1 MNRYKT
7 PEVPTIKILYHFK
20 MYNAISN
27 TSVIIDSCMIITAT
41 INEKSF
47 GDKSLFKE
55 TSFFVDDGE
64 KVGLIG
70 RNGEGKTTLFRIV
83 ADEDKDFQ
91 GEIQLGKG
99 VHMVA
104 TRQEHHGFEDM
115 PVLEYILQDLPK
127 YSKLKHILD
136 NHPLT
141 MGDNMRLINE
151 YSEALEQFDSLGY
164 YTIENEV
171 EKVLDSFQLGSRIND
186 KLGELSGGQ
195 KRLIE
200 VAKVML
206 SNAQLALIDEPTN
219 HMDYVAKDKFLQWMG
234 SANDAMLVI
243 SHDRDVLEK
252 VDRILEVKDQ
262 KILNYKGN
270 YSDYLRQNSSSTGAS
285 MNEYELTQRRIIN
298 LKAKIIEYQRYKEK
312 SRHPSTIQRFKRLE
326 QTSRDELAKLEKA
339 EKPTFW
345 VDRES
350 VQDMGLKT
358 GEQYQKFKAKNIKL
372 HGING
377 EEGFS
382 RLLVNVSGLSLGYE
396 TPLFEKISFQIREGE
411 ILELRGRNGAGKTT
425 LVKTLLATIG
435 QIPFSAKVFDGV
447 IDVDKKI
454 RVGVYEQETASSMMN
469 KTLSEAIEHIF
480 LSRDLKIGETKIRQL
495 MADYLFTQGDAN
507 IPVKQLSGGQKA
519 RLQLIEML
527 ADNPSLLVL
536 DEPTNHLDL
545 PSIEELEQA
554 LKNYSGAI
562 LYISHDTHFRKQLGG
577 EVVQL

>member
-1 MNRYKT
+1 
-7 PEVPTIKILYHFK
+7 
-20 MYNAISN
+20 
-27 TSVIIDSCMIITAT
+27 MIITAT

-47 GDKSLFKE
+47 GDKSLFKD

-64 KVGLIG
+64 KIGLIG
-70 RNGEGKTTLFRIV
+70 RNGEGKTTLFRIL

-91 GEIQLGKG
+91 GEMQIGKG

-104 TRQEHHGFEDM
+104 TRQEHHEFDTM

-136 NHPLT
+136 NHPLV
-141 MGDNMRLINE
+141 MGDKMHLINE

-171 EKVLDSFQLGSRIND
+171 EKVLDSFQLGHRINGT
-186 KLGELSGGQ
+186 LGELSGGQ

-206 SNAQLALIDEPTN
+206 SKAQLALIDEPTN
-219 HMDYVAKDKFLQWMG
+219 HMDYVAKDKFLNWMA

-243 SHDRDVLEK
+243 SHDRDVLDK

-262 KILNYKGN
+262 KILSYKGN
-270 YSDYLRQNSSSTGAS
+270 YSDYLRQNSSSTGS
-285 MNEYELTQRRIIN
+285 MMNEYELTQRRIIN

-312 SRHPSTIQRFKRLE
+312 ARNPPTIQRFKRLE
-326 QTSRDELAKLEKA
+326 QQSREELAKLEKA

-350 VQDMGLKT
+350 VQDMGLKA
-358 GEQYQKFKAKNIKL
+358 GEQYQKYKAKNIKL
-372 HGING
+372 HGVTG

-382 RLLVNVSGLSLGYE
+382 RLLVNISDLSLGYDQ
-396 TPLFEKISFQIREGE
+396 PLFKNVSFQVREGE
-411 ILELRGRNGAGKTT
+411 VIEVRGRNGAGKTT
-425 LVKTLLATIG
+425 LIKTLLATVG
-435 QIPFSAKVFDGV
+435 NASFRAKVFNGV

-454 RVGVYEQETASSMMN
+454 RVGVYEQETRSDMLG

-480 LSRDLKIGETKIRQL
+480 LSRGLKVGDTKVRQL
-495 MADYLFTQGDAN
+495 MADYLFTAGDAN
-507 IPVKQLSGGQKA
+507 IPVRQLSGGQKA
-519 RLQLIEML
+519 RLQLIDML
-527 ADNPSLLVL
+527 ADSPSLLVL

-554 LKNYSGAI
+554 LKNYAGAI

-577 EVVQL
+577 DVVQL

>member
-1 MNRYKT
+1 
-7 PEVPTIKILYHFK
+7 
-20 MYNAISN
+20 
-27 TSVIIDSCMIITAT
+27 MIITAT

-47 GDKSLFKE
+47 GDKPLFQE

-99 VHMVA
+99 VHMVT
-104 TRQEHHGFEDM
+104 TRQEHHGFEEM

-127 YSKLKHILD
+127 YTKLKHILD
-136 NHPLT
+136 NHPLI
-141 MGDNMRLINE
+141 MGDKMHLINE

-171 EKVLDSFQLGSRIND
+171 EKVLDSFQLGSRMND
-186 KLGELSGGQ
+186 KLGDLSGGQ

-206 SNAQLALIDEPTN
+206 SKAQLALIDEPTN
-219 HMDYVAKDKFLQWMG
+219 HMDYVAKDKFLQWM
-234 SANDAMLVI
+234 STASDAMLVI
-243 SHDRDVLEK
+243 SHDRDVLDK

-270 YSDYLRQNSSSTGAS
+270 YSDYLRQNSSSTGS
-285 MNEYELTQRRIIN
+285 MMNEYELTQRRIVN
-298 LKAKIIEYQRYKEK
+298 LKAKIIEYQRFKEK
-312 SRHPSTIQRFKRLE
+312 SRTPSTIQRFKRLE
-326 QTSRDELAKLEKA
+326 QQSRDELAKLEKT

-358 GEQYQKFKAKNIKL
+358 GEQYKKYKAKNIRL
-372 HGING
+372 HGVTG

-382 RLLVNVSGLSLGYE
+382 RLLVNISGLSLGYD
-396 TPLFEKISFQIREGE
+396 TPLFENVSFQIREGE
-411 ILELRGRNGAGKTT
+411 VVELRGRNGAGKST
-425 LVKTLLATIG
+425 LVKTLLSTVKEQG
-435 QIPFSAKVFDGV
+435 FSAKVFNGV

-454 RVGVYEQETASSMMN
+454 RVGVYEQETASEMLN
-469 KTLSEAIEHIF
+469 KNLAEAIEYIF
-480 LSRDLKIGETKIRQL
+480 LSRGLKVGDTKVRQL
-495 MADYLFTQGDAN
+495 MADYLFTQGDAS
-507 IPVKQLSGGQKA
+507 IPVMQLSGGQKA
-519 RLQLIEML
+519 RLQLIDML
-527 ADNPSLLVL
+527 ADSPSLLVL

-554 LKNYSGAI
+554 LQNYTGAI

>member
-1 MNRYKT
+1 
-7 PEVPTIKILYHFK
+7 
-20 MYNAISN
+20 
-27 TSVIIDSCMIITAT
+27 MIITAT

-47 GDKSLFKE
+47 GDKSLFKD

-104 TRQEHHGFEDM
+104 TRQEHHDFEDM

-127 YSKLKHILD
+127 YAKLKHILD
-136 NHPLT
+136 NHPLI
-141 MGDNMRLINE
+141 MGDKMHLINE

-171 EKVLDSFQLGSRIND
+171 EKVLDSFQLGGRIND
-186 KLGELSGGQ
+186 TMGQLSGGQ

-219 HMDYVAKDKFLQWMG
+219 HMDYVAKDKFLNWM
-234 SANDAMLVI
+234 SSTNDAMLVI
-243 SHDRDVLEK
+243 SHDRDVLDK

-262 KILNYKGN
+262 KILSYKGN
-270 YSDYLRQNSSSTGAS
+270 YADYLRQNSSSTGS
-285 MNEYELTQRRIIN
+285 MMNEYELTQRRIVN
-298 LKAKIIEYQRYKEK
+298 LKAKIIEYQRFKEK

-326 QTSRDELAKLEKA
+326 QQSRDELAKLEKT

-372 HGING
+372 HGVTG
-377 EEGFS
+377 DEGFG
-382 RLLVNVSGLSLGYE
+382 RLLVNISDLSLGYDE
-396 TPLFEKISFQIREGE
+396 PLFKGISFQVREGE
-411 ILELRGRNGAGKTT
+411 IIEIRGRNGAGKSTM
-425 LVKTLLATIG
+425 VKTLLSTVHDK
-435 QIPFSAKVFDGV
+435 PFAAKVFNGV

-454 RVGVYEQETASSMMN
+454 RVGVYEQETRTDMLD
-469 KTLSEAIEHIF
+469 KTLAGAIEHIF
-480 LSRDLKIGETKIRQL
+480 LSRGLKVGDTKVRQL
-495 MADYLFTQGDAN
+495 MADYLFTQGDAS
-507 IPVKQLSGGQKA
+507 IPVSQLSGGQKA
-519 RLQLIEML
+519 RLQLIDML
-527 ADNPSLLVL
+527 ADSPSLLVL

-545 PSIEELEQA
+545 PSIEELENA
-554 LKNYSGAI
+554 LNNYTGAI

-577 EVVQL
+577 EVIQL

>member
-1 MNRYKT
+1 
-7 PEVPTIKILYHFK
+7 
-20 MYNAISN
+20 
-27 TSVIIDSCMIITAT
+27 MIITAT

-47 GDKSLFKE
+47 GDKSLFKD

-70 RNGEGKTTLFRIV
+70 RNGEGKTTLFRIL
-83 ADEDKDFQ
+83 AGEDKDFQ
-91 GEIQLGKG
+91 GEMQLGKG

-136 NHPLT
+136 NHPLI
-141 MGDNMRLINE
+141 MGDKMHLINE
-151 YSEALEQFDSLGY
+151 YSDALEQFDSLGY

-171 EKVLDSFQLGSRIND
+171 EKVLDSFQLGHRVND
-186 KLGELSGGQ
+186 KLGDLSGGQ

-219 HMDYVAKDKFLQWMG
+219 HMDYVAKEKFLNWMS
-234 SANDAMLVI
+234 SASDAMLVI
-243 SHDRDVLEK
+243 SHDRDVLDK

-262 KILNYKGN
+262 KILSYKGN
-270 YSDYLRQNSSSTGAS
+270 YADYLRQNSSSTGS
-285 MNEYELTQRRIIN
+285 MMNEYELVQRRIVN
-298 LKAKIIEYQRYKEK
+298 LKAKVLEYQRFKEK
-312 SRHPSTIQRFKRLE
+312 SRSGSTIQRFKRLE
-326 QTSRDELAKLEKA
+326 QQSRDELAKLEKA

-358 GEQYQKFKAKNIKL
+358 GEQYQKYKAKNIKL
-372 HGING
+372 HGVTG
-377 EEGFS
+377 EEGYS
-382 RLLVNVSGLSLGYE
+382 RLLVNISDLSLGYDQ
-396 TPLFEKISFQIREGE
+396 PLFEHISFQIREGE
-411 ILELRGRNGAGKTT
+411 VVEVRGRNGAGKTT
-425 LVKTLLATIG
+425 LVKTMLSTVNDV
-435 QIPFSAKVFDGV
+435 PFSAKVFGGV

-454 RVGVYEQETASSMMN
+454 RVGVYEQETRSDMLE

-480 LSRDLKIGETKIRQL
+480 LSRGLKVGDTKVRQL
-495 MADYLFTQGDAN
+495 MADYLFTAGDAN

-519 RLQLIEML
+519 RLQLIDML
-527 ADNPSLLVL
+527 ADSPSLLVL

-554 LKNYSGAI
+554 LQNYTGAI

-577 EVVQL
+577 EVVQI

>member
-1 MNRYKT
+1 
-7 PEVPTIKILYHFK
+7 
-20 MYNAISN
+20 
-27 TSVIIDSCMIITAT
+27 MIITAT

-115 PVLEYILQDLPK
+115 PVIDYILQDLPK
-127 YSKLKHILD
+127 FTKLKHILD
-136 NHPLT
+136 NHPLI
-141 MGDNMRLINE
+141 MGDKMHLINE
-151 YSEALEQFDSLGY
+151 YSEALEQFDQLGY

-171 EKVLDSFQLGSRIND
+171 EKVLDSFQLGGRMND

-219 HMDYVAKDKFLQWMG
+219 HMDYVAKDKFLAWMS

-285 MNEYELTQRRIIN
+285 MNEYELTQRRIVN

-326 QTSRDELAKLEKA
+326 QQSRDELAKLEKT

-382 RLLVNVSGLSLGYE
+382 RLLVNISGLALGYDAPVASGASVSKGE
-396 TPLFEKISFQIREGE
+396 TSGVDTPAKPLFENVAFQIREGE
-411 ILELRGRNGAGKTT
+411 VVELRGRNGAGKTT
-425 LVKTLLATIG
+425 LVKTLLATVANKT
-435 QIPFSAKVFDGV
+435 FSAKVFNGI

-454 RVGVYEQETASSMMN
+454 RVGVYEQETRSDMME
-469 KTLSEAIEHIF
+469 KTLAEAIEYIF
-480 LSRDLKIGETKIRQL
+480 LSRGLKVGDTKVRQL

-519 RLQLIEML
+519 RLQLIDML
-527 ADNPSLLVL
+527 ADSPSLLVL

-554 LKNYSGAI
+554 LQNYSGAI

>member
-1 MNRYKT
+1 
-7 PEVPTIKILYHFK
+7 
-20 MYNAISN
+20 
-27 TSVIIDSCMIITAT
+27 MIITAT

-70 RNGEGKTTLFRIV
+70 RNGEGKTTLFRILSG
-83 ADEDKDFQ
+83 EDADFQ
-91 GEIQLGKG
+91 GELQLGRG

-104 TRQEHHGFEDM
+104 TRQEHHGFEAM
-115 PVLEYILQDLPK
+115 PVLEYILQDLPQ
-127 YSKLKHILD
+127 YAKLKHILE

-164 YTIENEV
+164 YTIENDV
-171 EKVLDSFQLGSRIND
+171 EKVLDSFQLGHRISD
-186 KLGELSGGQ
+186 TLGQLSGGQ

-206 SNAQLALIDEPTN
+206 SNTQLALIDEPTN
-219 HMDYVAKDKFLQWMG
+219 HMDYVAKDKFLNWMT
-234 SANDAMLVI
+234 STNDAMIVI

-262 KILNYKGN
+262 KILSYKGN

-285 MNEYELTQRRIIN
+285 MNEYELIQRRIVN
-298 LKAKIIEYQRYKEK
+298 LKAKIIEYQRFKEK

-326 QTSRDELAKLEKA
+326 QQSRDELAKLEKA

-358 GEQYQKFKAKNIKL
+358 GEQYQKYKAKNIKL
-372 HGING
+372 HGVTG
-377 EEGFS
+377 EEGHR
-382 RLLVNVSGLSLGYE
+382 RLLVSVSDLSLGYE
-396 TPLFEKISFQIREGE
+396 TPLFKNISFQIREGE
-411 ILELRGRNGAGKTT
+411 VVEIRGRNGAGKTT
-425 LVKTLLATIG
+425 LVKTLLSTIARESFAATIFG
-435 QIPFSAKVFDGV
+435 GV
-447 IDVDKKI
+447 IDPDPKI
-454 RVGVYEQETASSMMN
+454 RVGVYEQETKGEMLD
-469 KTLSEAIEHIF
+469 KTLADAIEYIY
-480 LSRDLKIGETKIRQL
+480 LSRDLKVGETKVRQL
-495 MADYLFTQGDAN
+495 MADYLFTPGDAN

-527 ADNPSLLVL
+527 ADSPSLLVL

-545 PSIEELEQA
+545 PSIEELETA
-554 LKNYSGAI
+554 LQNYSGAI
-562 LYISHDTHFRKQLGG
+562 LYISHDTHFQQQLGG
-577 EVVQL
+577 ETIKLS

>member
-1 MNRYKT
+1 
-7 PEVPTIKILYHFK
+7 
-20 MYNAISN
+20 
-27 TSVIIDSCMIITAT
+27 MIITAT

-47 GDKSLFKE
+47 GDKSLFKD
-55 TSFFVDDGE
+55 TSFFVEDGE

-70 RNGEGKTTLFRIV
+70 RNGEGKTTLFRVI
-83 ADEDKDFQ
+83 AGEDKDFQ
-91 GEIQLGKG
+91 GELQFGKG

-115 PVLEYILQDLPK
+115 PVIEYILQDLPK
-127 YSKLKHILD
+127 YTTLKHILD
-136 NHPLT
+136 NHPLI
-141 MGDNMRLINE
+141 MGDKMHLINE
-151 YSEALEQFDSLGY
+151 YSEALEQFDTLGY

-186 KLGELSGGQ
+186 KLGDLSGGQ

-219 HMDYVAKDKFLQWMG
+219 HMDYVAKDKFLQWM
-234 SANDAMLVI
+234 SSVNDAMLVI
-243 SHDRDVLEK
+243 SHDRDVLEN

-285 MNEYELTQRRIIN
+285 MNEYELTQRRIVN
-298 LKAKIIEYQRYKEK
+298 LKAKVIEYQRYKEK

-326 QTSRDELAKLEKA
+326 QQSRDELARLEKT

-358 GEQYQKFKAKNIKL
+358 GEQYQKYKAKNIKL
-372 HGING
+372 HGVNG

-382 RLLVNVSGLSLGYE
+382 RLLVNVTDLSLGYE
-396 TPLFEKISFQIREGE
+396 EPLFKKIAFQIREGE
-411 ILELRGRNGAGKTT
+411 ILELRGRNGAGKST
-425 LVKTLLATIG
+425 LVKTLLATVTG
-435 QIPFSAKVFDGV
+435 KDFSAKVFDGV
-447 IDVDKKI
+447 MDIDKKI
-454 RVGVYEQETASSMMN
+454 RVGVYEQETRIDMLD
-469 KTLSEAIEHIF
+469 KTLADAIEHIY
-480 LSRDLKIGETKIRQL
+480 LSRGLKVGETKVRQL

-507 IPVKQLSGGQKA
+507 IPVSQLSGGQKA
-519 RLQLIEML
+519 RLQLIDML
-527 ADNPSLLVL
+527 ADSPSLLVL

-577 EVVQL
+577 DVVQL

>member
-1 MNRYKT
+1 
-7 PEVPTIKILYHFK
+7 
-20 MYNAISN
+20 
-27 TSVIIDSCMIITAT
+27 MIITAT

-47 GDKSLFKE
+47 GDKSLFKD

-70 RNGEGKTTLFRIV
+70 RNGEGKTTLFRIL
-83 ADEDKDFQ
+83 AGEDKDFQ
-91 GEIQLGKG
+91 GELQLGKG

-104 TRQEHHGFEDM
+104 TRQEHHGFDDT

-127 YSKLKHILD
+127 YAKLKHILD
-136 NHPLT
+136 NHPLI
-141 MGDNMRLINE
+141 MGDKMHLINE

-186 KLGELSGGQ
+186 TLGQLSGGQ

-206 SNAQLALIDEPTN
+206 SNTQLALIDEPTN
-219 HMDYVAKDKFLQWMG
+219 HMDYVAKDKFLQWM
-234 SANDAMLVI
+234 SSTNDSMLVI

-262 KILNYKGN
+262 KILSYKGN
-270 YSDYLRQNSSSTGAS
+270 YTDYLRQNSSSTGS
-285 MNEYELTQRRIIN
+285 MMNEYELTQRRIVN
-298 LKAKIIEYQRYKEK
+298 LKAKVIEYQRYKEK

-326 QTSRDELAKLEKA
+326 QQSRDELARLEKT

-358 GEQYQKFKAKNIKL
+358 GEQYQKYKAKNIKL
-372 HGING
+372 HGVTG

-382 RLLVNVSGLSLGYE
+382 RLLVNISDLSLGYGD
-396 TPLFEKISFQIREGE
+396 TPLFKGVSFQIREGE
-411 ILELRGRNGAGKTT
+411 VVEVRGRNGAGKTT
-425 LVKTLLATIG
+425 LVKTLLATVG
-435 QIPFSAKVFDGV
+435 SAPFSAKVFDGV

-454 RVGVYEQETASSMMN
+454 RVGVYEQETRSDMLE
-469 KTLSEAIEHIF
+469 KTLAEAIEHIF
-480 LSRDLKIGETKIRQL
+480 LSRGLKVGDTKVRQL
-495 MADYLFTQGDAN
+495 MADYLFTAGDAN

-519 RLQLIEML
+519 RLQLIDML
-527 ADNPSLLVL
+527 ADSPSLLVL

-554 LKNYSGAI
+554 LQNYTGAI
-562 LYISHDTHFRKQLGG
+562 LYISHDTHFQKQLGG
-577 EVVQL
+577 EVIQL

>member
-1 MNRYKT
+1 M
-7 PEVPTIKILYHFK
+7 VI
-20 MYNAISN
+20 NAAIH
-27 TSVIIDSCMIITAT
+27 
-41 INEKSF
+41 EKSF
-47 GDKSLFKE
+47 GPKTLFKD
-55 TSFFVDDGE
+55 TSFFVEDGE

-70 RNGEGKTTLFRIV
+70 RNGEGKTTLFRIL
-83 ADEDKDFQ
+83 AGEDKDFQ
-91 GEIQLGKG
+91 GELQLGRG

-115 PVLEYILQDLPK
+115 PVLEYILQDLPN
-127 YSKLKHILD
+127 YTRLKHILE

-171 EKVLDSFQLGSRIND
+171 EKVLDSFQLGEKINQ
-186 KLGELSGGQ
+186 KLGDLSGGQ

-200 VAKVML
+200 VAKIML
-206 SNAQLALIDEPTN
+206 SNTQLALIDEPTN

-234 SANDAMLVI
+234 SANDAMIVI

-262 KILNYKGN
+262 KILSYKGN
-270 YSDYLRQNSSSTGAS
+270 YADYLRQNSSTTGSS
-285 MNEYELTQRRIIN
+285 MNEYELTQRRIVN
-298 LKAKIIEYQRYKEK
+298 LKAKVIEYQRYKEK

-326 QTSRDELAKLEKA
+326 QQSRDELAQLEKI

-358 GEQYQKFKAKNIKL
+358 GEQYQKYKAKNIRL
-372 HGING
+372 HGVTG

-382 RLLVNVSGLSLGYE
+382 RLLVNISDLSLGYND
-396 TPLFEKISFQIREGE
+396 PLFKGVSFQIREGE
-411 ILELRGRNGAGKTT
+411 VVEVRGRNGAGKST
-425 LVKTLLATIG
+425 LVKTLLATVG
-435 QIPFSAKVFDGV
+435 AQAFTAKVFDGV

-454 RVGVYEQETASSMMN
+454 RVGVYEQETRSDMLD

-480 LSRDLKIGETKIRQL
+480 LSRGLKVGETKVRQL
-495 MADYLFTQGDAN
+495 MADYLFTAGDAN
-507 IPVKQLSGGQKA
+507 IPVQQLSGGQKA
-519 RLQLIEML
+519 RLQLIDML
-527 ADNPSLLVL
+527 ADSPSLLVL

-545 PSIEELEQA
+545 PSIEELENA
-554 LKNYSGAI
+554 LKSYSGAI

-577 EVVQL
+577 EVIQL

>member
-1 MNRYKT
+1 
-7 PEVPTIKILYHFK
+7 
-20 MYNAISN
+20 
-27 TSVIIDSCMIITAT
+27 MIITAT

-104 TRQEHHGFEDM
+104 TRQEHHGFEQM

-127 YSKLKHILD
+127 YTKLKHILD
-136 NHPLT
+136 NHPLI
-141 MGDNMRLINE
+141 MGDKMHLINE
-151 YSEALEQFDSLGY
+151 YSEALEQFDNLGY

-171 EKVLDSFQLGSRIND
+171 EKVLDSFQLGSRMND
-186 KLGELSGGQ
+186 TLGQLSGGQ

-219 HMDYVAKDKFLQWMG
+219 HMDYVAKDKFLQWMT
-234 SANDAMLVI
+234 SVNDAMLVI
-243 SHDRDVLEK
+243 SHDRDVLER

-270 YSDYLRQNSSSTGAS
+270 YSDYLRQNSSSTGS
-285 MNEYELTQRRIIN
+285 MMNEYELTQRRIVN
-298 LKAKIIEYQRYKEK
+298 LKAKIIEYQRFKEK

-326 QTSRDELAKLEKA
+326 QTSRDELARLEKT

-350 VQDMGLKT
+350 VQEMGLKT
-358 GEQYQKFKAKNIKL
+358 GEQYQKFKAKNIRL
-372 HGING
+372 SGVTG
-377 EEGFS
+377 DEGFG
-382 RLLVNVSGLSLGYE
+382 RLLVNISGLSLGYDQ
-396 TPLFEKISFQIREGE
+396 PLFKNISFQIREGE
-411 ILELRGRNGAGKTT
+411 VIEVRGRNGAGKTT
-425 LVKTLLATIG
+425 MIKTLLAAIG
-435 QIPFSAKVFDGV
+435 GKQLSAKVFEGV
-447 IDVDKKI
+447 IDFDKKI
-454 RVGVYEQETASSMMN
+454 RVGVYEQETSSELMG
-469 KTLSEAIEHIF
+469 KTLAEAIEYIF
-480 LSRDLKIGETKIRQL
+480 LSRGLKVGETKVRQL
-495 MADYLFTQGDAN
+495 MADYLFTQGDAS
-507 IPVKQLSGGQKA
+507 IPVMQLSGGQKA
-519 RLQLIEML
+519 RLQLIDML
-527 ADNPSLLVL
+527 ADSPSLLVL

-554 LKNYSGAI
+554 LQNYSGAI

-577 EVVQL
+577 SVIQL

>member
-1 MNRYKT
+1 
-7 PEVPTIKILYHFK
+7 
-20 MYNAISN
+20 
-27 TSVIIDSCMIITAT
+27 MIINAT

-47 GDKSLFKE
+47 GDKSLFKD

-70 RNGEGKTTLFRIV
+70 RNGEGKTTLFRIL
-83 ADEDKDFQ
+83 AGEDKDFQ
-91 GEIQLGKG
+91 GEMQLGKG

-136 NHPLT
+136 NHPLI
-141 MGDNMRLINE
+141 MGDKMHLINE
-151 YSEALEQFDSLGY
+151 YSDALEQFDSLGY

-171 EKVLDSFQLGSRIND
+171 EKVLDSFQLGDRVND
-186 KLGELSGGQ
+186 KLGDLSGGQ

-219 HMDYVAKDKFLQWMG
+219 HMDYVAKEKFLNWMS
-234 SANDAMLVI
+234 SASDAMLVI
-243 SHDRDVLEK
+243 SHDRDVLDK

-262 KILNYKGN
+262 KILSYEGN
-270 YSDYLRQNSSSTGAS
+270 YADYLRQNSSSTGS
-285 MNEYELTQRRIIN
+285 MMNEYELVQRRIVN
-298 LKAKIIEYQRYKEK
+298 LKAKVLEYQRFKEK
-312 SRHPSTIQRFKRLE
+312 SRSGSTIQRFKRLE
-326 QTSRDELAKLEKA
+326 QQSRDELAKLEKA

-358 GEQYQKFKAKNIKL
+358 GEQYQKYKAKNIKL
-372 HGING
+372 HGVTG
-377 EEGFS
+377 EEGYS
-382 RLLVNVSGLSLGYE
+382 RLLVNIRDLSLGYDQ
-396 TPLFEKISFQIREGE
+396 PLFEHISFQIREGE
-411 ILELRGRNGAGKTT
+411 VVEVRGRNGAGKTT
-425 LVKTLLATIG
+425 LVKTMLSTVNDV
-435 QIPFSAKVFDGV
+435 PFSAKVFGGV

-454 RVGVYEQETASSMMN
+454 RVGVYEQETRSDMLE

-480 LSRDLKIGETKIRQL
+480 LSRGLKVGDTKVRQL
-495 MADYLFTQGDAN
+495 MADYLFNDGDTN

-519 RLQLIEML
+519 RLQLIDML
-527 ADNPSLLVL
+527 ADSPSLLVL

-554 LKNYSGAI
+554 LQNYTGAI

-577 EVVQL
+577 EVVQI

>member
-1 MNRYKT
+1 
-7 PEVPTIKILYHFK
+7 
-20 MYNAISN
+20 
-27 TSVIIDSCMIITAT
+27 MIITAT

-47 GDKSLFKE
+47 GDKSLFKD

-70 RNGEGKTTLFRIV
+70 RNGEGKTTLFRVI
-83 ADEDKDFQ
+83 AGEDKDFQ

-99 VHMVA
+99 VNMVA

-115 PVLEYILQDLPK
+115 PVLEYILQDLPNFA
-127 YSKLKHILD
+127 KLKHILD
-136 NHPLT
+136 NHPLI
-141 MGDNMRLINE
+141 MGDKMHLINE
-151 YSEALEQFDSLGY
+151 YSEALEQFDNLGY

-219 HMDYVAKDKFLQWMG
+219 HMDYVAKDKFLQWMA

-270 YSDYLRQNSSSTGAS
+270 YSDYLRQNSSSTGS
-285 MNEYELTQRRIIN
+285 MMNEYELTQRRIIN
-298 LKAKIIEYQRYKEK
+298 LKAKVIEYQRYKEK
-312 SRHPSTIQRFKRLE
+312 SRTPSTIQRFKRLE
-326 QTSRDELAKLEKA
+326 QTSRDELAKLEKT

-350 VQDMGLKT
+350 VQDMGLKA
-358 GEQYQKFKAKNIKL
+358 GEQYQKYKAKNIKL
-372 HGING
+372 HGVTG

-382 RLLVNVSGLSLGYE
+382 RLLVNISGLSLGYD
-396 TPLFEKISFQIREGE
+396 TPLFENISFQIREGE
-411 ILELRGRNGAGKTT
+411 VVEVRGRNGAGKTT
-425 LVKTLLATIG
+425 MIKTLLSTVLNKS
-435 QIPFSAKVFDGV
+435 FSAKVFAGS

-454 RVGVYEQETASSMMN
+454 RVGVYEQETSSELLE
-469 KTLSEAIEHIF
+469 KTLAGAIEYIF
-480 LSRDLKIGETKIRQL
+480 LSRGLKVGDTKVRQI
-495 MADYLFTQGDAN
+495 MADYLFTQGDAS

-527 ADNPSLLVL
+527 ADSPSLLVL

>member
-1 MNRYKT
+1 
-7 PEVPTIKILYHFK
+7 
-20 MYNAISN
+20 
-27 TSVIIDSCMIITAT
+27 MIITAT

-47 GDKSLFKE
+47 GDKSLFND
-55 TSFFVDDGE
+55 TSFFVEDGE

-70 RNGEGKTTLFRIV
+70 RNGEGKTTLFRIL
-83 ADEDKDFQ
+83 AGEDNDFQ
-91 GEIQLGKG
+91 GVLQLGKG

-104 TRQEHHGFEDM
+104 TRQEHHDFEDM

-127 YSKLKHILD
+127 YAKLKHILD
-136 NHPLT
+136 NHPLI
-141 MGDNMRLINE
+141 MGDKMHLINE

-171 EKVLDSFQLGSRIND
+171 EKVLDSFQLGGRIND
-186 KLGELSGGQ
+186 TMGQLSGGQ

-219 HMDYVAKDKFLQWMG
+219 HMDYVAKDKFLNWM
-234 SANDAMLVI
+234 SSTNDAMLVI
-243 SHDRDVLEK
+243 SHDRDVLDK

-262 KILNYKGN
+262 KILSYKGN
-270 YSDYLRQNSSSTGAS
+270 YADYLRQNSSSTGS
-285 MNEYELTQRRIIN
+285 MMNEYELTQRRIVN
-298 LKAKIIEYQRYKEK
+298 LKAKIIEYQRFKEK

-326 QTSRDELAKLEKA
+326 QQSRDELAKLEKT

-372 HGING
+372 HGVTG
-377 EEGFS
+377 DEGFG
-382 RLLVNVSGLSLGYE
+382 RLLVNISDLSLGYDE
-396 TPLFEKISFQIREGE
+396 PLFKGISFQVREGE
-411 ILELRGRNGAGKTT
+411 IIEIRGRNGAGKSTM
-425 LVKTLLATIG
+425 VKTLLSTVHDK
-435 QIPFSAKVFDGV
+435 PFAAKVFNGV

-454 RVGVYEQETASSMMN
+454 RVGVYEQETRTDMLD
-469 KTLSEAIEHIF
+469 KTLAGAIEHIF
-480 LSRDLKIGETKIRQL
+480 LSRGLKVGDTKVRQL
-495 MADYLFTQGDAN
+495 MADYLFTQGDAS
-507 IPVKQLSGGQKA
+507 IPVSQLSGGQKA
-519 RLQLIEML
+519 RLQLIDML
-527 ADNPSLLVL
+527 ADSPSLLVL

-545 PSIEELEQA
+545 PSIEELENA
-554 LKNYSGAI
+554 LNNYTGAI

-577 EVVQL
+577 EVIQL